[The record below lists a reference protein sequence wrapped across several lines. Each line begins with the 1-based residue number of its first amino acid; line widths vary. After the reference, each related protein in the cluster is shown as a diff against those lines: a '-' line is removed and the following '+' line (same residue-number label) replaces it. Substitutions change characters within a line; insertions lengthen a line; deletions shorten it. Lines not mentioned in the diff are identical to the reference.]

1 MQTCSDTFEL
11 VGPPRNLGWRSRLVF
26 LRYKAQ
32 ELNYSDMS
40 IAASGGDCKAF
51 KLPFLQV
58 YPTRISKAG
67 RVYVRYGPGGLA

>member
-1 MQTCSDTFEL
+1 M
-11 VGPPRNLGWRSRLVF
+11 V

-32 ELNYSDMS
+32 ELNYPDMS
-40 IAASGGDCKAF
+40 IAALGGDCKAF